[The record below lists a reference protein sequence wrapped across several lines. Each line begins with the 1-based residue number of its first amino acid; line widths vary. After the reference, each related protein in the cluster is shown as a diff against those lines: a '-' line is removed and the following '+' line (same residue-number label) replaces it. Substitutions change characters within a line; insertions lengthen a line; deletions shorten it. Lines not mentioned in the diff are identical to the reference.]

1 MYSSAAP
8 CGWVRWFA
16 ARTVSRSVQLAG
28 NDRVRGKRELPS
40 YHHSGFQLRLRATFV
55 MIDDKISGVHCFLFI
70 GHGHLI
76 VKAHGAPTNKRRHGN
91 ALRLPARRHGTS
103 RVPPA
108 QL

>member
-40 YHHSGFQLRLRATFV
+40 YHQSGFQLRLLATFV
-55 MIDDKISGVHCFLFI
+55 MIDDISGVHCFLLI
-70 GHGHLI
+70 GHDH
-76 VKAHGAPTNKRRHGN
+76 VKAPTNKRRHGN